1 MVQPPIKQGK
11 ATDRNTESSKLHR
24 ALGNYIHDAEC
35 PLLLTI
41 RRFGLQFKLPKRSIF
56 NNKLIIISK
65 KNGEESP
72 DGVHFDMTW
81 A

>member
-35 PLLLTI
+35 PLLLII
-41 RRFGLQFKLPKRSIF
+41 RRFGLQFKLPKRYIL

-65 KNGEESP
+65 KKWRGEPGQSA
-72 DGVHFDMTW
+72 F
-81 A
+81 